1 MKDFYF
7 VRLFDV
13 YAELLTQR
21 QREICEL
28 YYLCDLSLTE
38 IAQQK
43 QSSKQSVSDTLAKS
57 RAALEGYE
65 QKPQCLQK
73 EERYERLRAG
83 VERLRADYP
92 ECAADA
98 DALLRED

>member
-38 IAQQK
+38 IAQPEPG
-43 QSSKQSVSDTLAKS
+43 SATEAHD
-57 RAALEGYE
+57 RAA
-65 QKPQCLQK
+65 
-73 EERYERLRAG
+73 RAESARG
-83 VERLRADYP
+83 GASS
-92 ECAADA
+92 
-98 DALLRED
+98 